1 MHEHI
6 TANPASHSVACVVTM
21 TDENDSRSPREIQLK
36 ESSNPSPRVKPAP
49 TEKGIGVPF
58 VYNPS
63 DDGTDEN
70 LLILLHGLGGYTAFC
85 T

>member
-1 MHEHI
+1 
-6 TANPASHSVACVVTM
+6 M

-36 ESSNPSPRVKPAP
+36 ESNTSPRVKPAP

-58 VYNPS
+58 IYNPS

-70 LLILLHGLGGYTAFC
+70 LLILLHGLGKHVLFFVQ
-85 T
+85 